1 MNKLEEISRE
11 IYPFASLDEHGEEG
25 TTSSTNE
32 DDENGA
38 NSQVEIGVCA
48 SAGAAVSFVSDSEHF
63 HCRREEGGRVGE
75 SEALGWGRIYKHG
88 TRGHKVGGG

>member
-25 TTSSTNE
+25 TTSSANE

-38 NSQVEIGVCA
+38 NPQVEIGVCA
-48 SAGAAVSFVSDSEHF
+48 STRAAISFVPDSEHF
-63 HCRREEGGRVGE
+63 
-75 SEALGWGRIYKHG
+75 
-88 TRGHKVGGG
+88 